1 MEEINIINE
10 LSKETN
16 DALFNALVQV
26 VTELE
31 EKYSWE
37 QLVCHSKNKMFEH
50 LWVLQSASSVRKF
63 KELKE
68 ETIQNNNI

>member
-16 DALFNALVQV
+16 DALFNALVQA
-26 VTELE
+26 VTELK
-31 EKYSWE
+31 EKFSWE
-37 QLVCHSKNKMFEH
+37 QLVCHEKNKMFEH
-50 LWVLQSASSVRKF
+50 LWLLQSASSVRKY
-63 KELKE
+63 KEMKE